1 MNEAEY
7 LMKNY
12 GDQGGCYPRRITP
25 SVISIILHMRPDAC
39 LRLKFLHRQDG
50 ISLFY
55 CPIFLMKRALH
66 FVTKLN
72 SRDIQKFNWFWVP
85 FYGLNQSLDPLIK
98 ISWIRPCLVRF
109 ILNLSY
115 VNNGKLSLYQLRYNI
130 TTFCWP
136 SSFY

>member
-1 MNEAEY
+1 M
-7 LMKNY
+7 LVRV
-12 GDQGGCYPRRITP
+12 GVRDVFLLQWQTQGEGPGAPPPPPI
-25 SVISIILHMRPDAC
+25 RPDAC
-39 LRLKFLHRQDG
+39 LRLKFLHRQDR

-55 CPIFLMKRALH
+55 CLIFLMKRTLH